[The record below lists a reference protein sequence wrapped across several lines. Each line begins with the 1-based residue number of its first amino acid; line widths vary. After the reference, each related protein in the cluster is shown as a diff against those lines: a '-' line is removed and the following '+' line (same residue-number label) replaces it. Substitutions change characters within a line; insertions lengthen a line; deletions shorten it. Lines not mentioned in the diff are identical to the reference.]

1 MGRVITRTGARRALM
16 ASLFLTAAIAAPG
29 STRLAAGDQSG
40 KLLAAP
46 KQTSPTARSP
56 SSVLTPPPAGS
67 LLHGVYPAGPTG
79 QEHEITPESLRE
91 YERLAGKS
99 AAWVYFSSN
108 WYASRSF
115 PVATAAWIREA
126 GSVPYIRLMLRSD
139 AAQWHAEP
147 FFTLDHI
154 AEGDFDSD
162 LHTWM
167 AAARD
172 FGTPIL
178 AEYGTEVNGE
188 WFPWN
193 GAWNGGGRADGLGD
207 AGKPDGPERFRQTY
221 RHIIAIAR
229 QEQATNVVWVFHVS
243 SQDLPDSDWN
253 RFERYYPGDDWID
266 WLAVSVYGAQT
277 PMEGGWPS
285 FRRLMDSDY
294 RRLVELAPTKP
305 IILAEFGVTQGNP
318 RGDQAAWAD
327 RALADIVGM
336 RWPRLIGF
344 AWWNEA
350 FPNDSDPAHDTT
362 MRLQDNPALAAVF
375 QRWVA
380 AQPSVLGTLS
390 APGR

>member
-16 ASLFLTAAIAAPG
+16 TSLFLAAAIAAPG
-29 STRLAAGDQSG
+29 STRLSAGDQSG

-46 KQTSPTARSP
+46 RQTSPTTRS
-56 SSVLTPPPAGS
+56 SSSILTPPVGS
-67 LLHGVYPAGPTG
+67 LLHGVYPAGTTG

-108 WYASRSF
+108 WYDSRAF
-115 PVATAAWIREA
+115 PTATATWIREA
-126 GSVPYIRLMLRSD
+126 GSIPYIRLMLRSD

-147 FFTLDHI
+147 FYTLDRI
-154 AEGDFDSD
+154 ARGDFDAD
-162 LHTWM
+162 LHIWM

-178 AEYGTEVNGE
+178 VEYGTEMNGQ

-193 GAWNGGGRADGLGD
+193 GAWNGGGRTDGLGD
-207 AGKPDGPERFRQTY
+207 PVDPDGPERFRLTY
-221 RHIIAIAR
+221 RHIISIAR
-229 QEQATNVVWVFHVS
+229 EELATNIVWVFHVS
-243 SQDLPDSDWN
+243 AQDLPDTGWN

-277 PMEGGWPS
+277 PMQDDWPT
-285 FRRLMDSDY
+285 FRELMDSDY
-294 RRLVELAPTKP
+294 RRLVRLAPTKP
-305 IILAEFGVTQGNP
+305 IILAEFGATQGNP
-318 RGDQAAWAD
+318 HGDQAAWAD
-327 RALADIVGM
+327 KALADIVGL

-350 FPNDSDPAHDTT
+350 FPNDSDAAHDTT

-380 AQPSVLGTLS
+380 EQPSVLGTL
-390 APGR
+390 APAGR

>member
-193 GAWNGGGRADGLGD
+193 GAWNGGGRTEGLGD

-266 WLAVSVYGAQT
+266 WLAVSVYGAQSSH
-277 PMEGGWPS
+277 G
-285 FRRLMDSDY
+285 RRLALVPETDGFGLPPARGTGANETHHPGGV
-294 RRLVELAPTKP
+294 RRHP
-305 IILAEFGVTQGNP
+305 GQP

>member
-16 ASLFLTAAIAAPG
+16 TSLFLAATIAAPG
-29 STRLAAGDQSG
+29 STRLSAGDQSG

-46 KQTSPTARSP
+46 RQTSPTARS
-56 SSVLTPPPAGS
+56 SSSILTPPVGS
-67 LLHGVYPAGPTG
+67 LLHGVYPAGTTG
-79 QEHEITPESLRE
+79 QEHEITPKSLRE

-108 WYASRSF
+108 WYASRAF
-115 PVATAAWIREA
+115 PVATASWIREA

-147 FFTLDHI
+147 LYTLDRI
-154 AEGDFDSD
+154 AKGDFDSD
-162 LHTWM
+162 LHAWM
-167 AAARD
+167 GAARD
-172 FGTPIL
+172 FATPIL
-178 AEYGTEVNGE
+178 VEYGTEVNGR

-193 GAWNGGGRADGLGD
+193 GAWNGGGRTEGLVD
-207 AGKPDGPERFRQTY
+207 VDEPDGPERFREAY

-229 QEQATNVVWVFHVS
+229 EERATNIVWVFHVS

-277 PMEGGWPS
+277 PMENGWPS

-294 RRLVELAPTKP
+294 RRLVILAPTKP
-305 IILAEFGVTQGNP
+305 IILAEFGATQGNP
-318 RGDQAAWAD
+318 HGDQAAWAD
-327 RALADIVGM
+327 KALADIVGR

-380 AQPSVLGTLS
+380 EQPSVLGTL
-390 APGR
+390 APAGR